1 MFQNT
6 SKLISSVGLLPRGDF
21 DTMTRMLENP
31 RLMWFP
37 KFQKI
42 QVKLISS
49 VELDIGE
56 TNLISRMG

>member
-1 MFQNT
+1 
-6 SKLISSVGLLPRGDF
+6 
-21 DTMTRMLENP
+21 MTRMLENP